1 MPLYVLLTTFLFQ
14 RGPAESQD
22 PDGRE
27 PVDEDPR
34 DAVQQLGTQW
44 LVKRGGGA
52 LALYQHS
59 LTLALLSLFAL
70 CFVLHAARGAP
81 E

>member
-1 MPLYVLLTTFLFQ
+1 MALYVLLTTFLFQ

-44 LVKRGGGA
+44 LVKRGGA

-70 CFVLHAARGAP
+70 SFVLHTAGEAR